1 MSFTPVKGTIV
12 KCGSSS
18 LTAIGQC
25 TDFSLSIEGAVTY
38 DATTIDQ
45 TDNFKTY
52 KQSGHAEPGSAS
64 ISCFYDSADAGQ
76 DIVQTAITAATLA
89 DVPMQVTFADSSTID
104 FDAASVSYEIS
115 ASGEEGVK
123 VSIEAKCTGAPTFA

>member
-1 MSFTPVKGTIV
+1 MAYVPVKGTIV
-12 KCGSSS
+12 KAGSSA

-76 DIVQTAITAATLA
+76 DIIQAAITASTLE
-89 DVPMQVTFADSSTID
+89 DLPMQVTFADSSTID
-104 FDAASVSYEIS
+104 FDAASVSYDVS
-115 ASGEEGVK
+115 AAGEEGVK
-123 VSIEAKCTGAPTFA
+123 VSMEAKCTGAPTFS